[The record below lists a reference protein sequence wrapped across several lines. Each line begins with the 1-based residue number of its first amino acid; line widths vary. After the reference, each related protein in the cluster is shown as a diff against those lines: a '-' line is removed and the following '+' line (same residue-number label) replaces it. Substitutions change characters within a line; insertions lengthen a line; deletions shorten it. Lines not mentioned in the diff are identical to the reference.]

1 MRISF
6 AIVLIIIIAAF
17 AAMLPAEAQQETPQA
32 ELYGGYN
39 YVHFSVKANVVGFPA
54 SATFNA
60 NGGSGQ
66 LEINANRWLGIVGD
80 LGGYYV
86 APPSQAGAL
95 SYLFGPRL
103 NLRKKRITPFA
114 QALFGGTV
122 ATGGIGQVGAQN
134 AFATTAGGGLD
145 IRVSNLVAIRPV
157 QAEYFMTKFADGLNN
172 RQNNFRFGAGI
183 VFRLGQK

>member
-1 MRISF
+1 
-6 AIVLIIIIAAF
+6 
-17 AAMLPAEAQQETPQA
+17 MLPAEGQEEPPQV

-39 YVHFSVKANVVGFPA
+39 YVHFSVKANVAGFPA
-54 SATFNA
+54 TATFNA

-66 LEINANRWLGIVGD
+66 LEYNANRWLGIVGD

-86 APPSQAGAL
+86 STPPTAGAF

-103 NLRKKRITPFA
+103 NLRSKRVTPFA

-134 AFATTAGGGLD
+134 AFATTAGGGFD
-145 IRVSNLVAIRPV
+145 IRVSKSVAIRPV
-157 QAEYFMTKFADGLNN
+157 QAEYFMTKFTDGLNN

>member
-6 AIVLIIIIAAF
+6 SIVLIAAAF
-17 AAMLPAEAQQETPQA
+17 VAVSPLVAQEETPQV
-32 ELYGGYN
+32 ELYGGYS
-39 YVHFSVKANVVGFPA
+39 YVHFSVTANVTGFPA
-54 SATFNA
+54 AATFNA

-66 LEINANRWLGIVGD
+66 LEYNANRWLGIVGD

-86 APPSQAGAL
+86 STPPTAGVF

-103 NLRKKRITPFA
+103 NLRGARVTPFA
-114 QALFGGTV
+114 HVLLGGTV

-134 AFATTAGGGLD
+134 AFAMTAGGGLD
-145 IRVSNLVAIRPV
+145 INVTKTVAIRPV
-157 QAEYFMTKFADGLNN
+157 QAEYYMTKFSDGLNN

-183 VFRLGQK
+183 VLRFGRK